1 MGAMQTPVLVLMNNP
16 PPISIFTK
24 KSRPDTDEA
33 PAPKPT
39 EKEAA

>member
-1 MGAMQTPVLVLMNNP
+1 LFVLLLL
-16 PPISIFTK
+16 SIFTK